1 MSHYLVGVVVN
12 DISEVDDILAPYD
25 ENMEVEPYIYRT
37 KAQIIA
43 DGKARKEKYAKA
55 DNIDDFMKAYLDA
68 ITDEEFYKLET
79 DGIDNEDL
87 DKDGNELSTYNP
99 KSKWDWYSIGGRFSD
114 GEDVIQINDFKVYGY
129 RKENQR
135 NENCAESD
143 AGRAG

>member
-43 DGKARKEKYAKA
+43 DGKARKEKYAKS
-55 DNIDDFMKAYLDA
+55 DNITDYMRKYLGA
-68 ITDEEFYKLET
+68 TTDEEFYKLEI
-79 DGIDNEDL
+79 DGLSDEDL

-99 KSKWDWYSIGGRFSD
+99 NSKWDWYSIGGRWSD
-114 GEDVIQINDFKVYGY
+114 GNDIVKG
-129 RKENQR
+129 
-135 NENCAESD
+135 NE
-143 AGRAG
+143 